1 MSTKVDLTYK
11 SKHVHVETVSEMST
25 KVDEYDFWFS
35 FFVETVSEMSTE
47 ADGGM
52 KRQDKCVETMKNK

>member
-1 MSTKVDLTYK
+1 
-11 SKHVHVETVSEMST
+11 MST
-25 KVDEYDFWFS
+25 KVDEYDFCFS